1 MQRDKGDINHEP
13 VGSAHKNKIP
23 MVVKMK
29 WAMTGLAVFAVAQT
43 GAAYAGLQ
51 ESDLWIGFSDSDNGF
66 LLDEDTGDVWMT
78 GPCLKKLDTA
88 TNTGPVW
95 VSHTV
100 ELVSIG
106 RAMATLDQ
114 RFELDLTPVAPRIV
128 VTSNGRGGT
137 QSFAAQIDRNC
148 EPNGHCGRMIATQQA
163 CQG

>member
-1 MQRDKGDINHEP
+1 
-13 VGSAHKNKIP
+13 
-23 MVVKMK
+23 MK

-51 ESDLWIGFSDSDNGF
+51 DSDLWIGFSDSDTGF
-66 LLDEDTGDVWMT
+66 LLDEDTGNVWMT
-78 GPCLKKLDTA
+78 GPCLKQLEPA
-88 TNTGPVW
+88 TNTGHGW
-95 VSHTV
+95 VSHTI

-114 RFELDLTPVAPRIV
+114 RFELDLKSAAPRIT

-137 QSFAAQIDRNC
+137 QSFAASIDRNC
-148 EPNGHCGRMIATQQA
+148 RSGGQCSRLIATQQA